1 MALLDRARFPRD
13 KPCGGGVL
21 LSALNHIPFDI
32 SPVVEREIYG
42 FRVRYQ
48 RDREFSHRHDQPLA
62 VMTQRSRLDAFLAE
76 RAAQRGADLRDGLGV
91 RAIES
96 NGGVSVR
103 TTEGDTLTAGLLIA
117 ADGANGIVRRSLG
130 LPRLRAAVALEGNAE
145 RTQPASQ
152 RWSDDVGLEL
162 GSMRGGYG
170 WVFPKGEHLNLGV
183 GGYPAGASGLRSELA
198 DYTRSEDFDPA
209 QLESLRAHHLPLRDV
224 GQALTVGPIALV
236 GDAAGLIDPLSGEGI
251 GNAIR
256 SGQLAAAAALEL
268 LDGAAAD
275 LSGYDG
281 GGSAGDRPRA
291 GGGAPAAGAVPP
303 MAVAVCAAAAAQ
315 HAVPV
320 GVVPDHSGR
329 IDLLGLSRAPR
340 SGGGVRGSGRGLRD
354 AGPAESCR
362 LATAALMSAP
372 TAPYAPRGI
381 EAILADAASAV
392 GAQAFSS
399 RAAASASFH
408 SV

>member
-1 MALLDRARFPRD
+1 MDFDAIVVGAGPGGSSAAYALASGGASVALLDRARFPRD

-21 LSALNHIPFDI
+21 VSALKHIPFDI

-42 FRVRYQ
+42 FRLRYQ
-48 RDREFSHRHDQPLA
+48 RDREFSHRYDKPLA

-76 RAAQRGADLRDGLGV
+76 RAAERGADLRDGLGV

-96 NGGVSVR
+96 NGGVTVR
-103 TTEGDTLTAGLLIA
+103 TADGDTLTAGLLIA

-145 RTQPASQ
+145 RTQPASE

-162 GSMRGGYG
+162 GSMLGGYG

-198 DYTRSEDFDPA
+198 DYTRSEGFDPA

-275 LSGYDG
+275 LSGYDAAVAREIDPELAVARQLQALFHQWPWPYVQLMQRSTRFW
-281 GGSAGDRPRA
+281 SAFCRIIRGESTYSSFRARLGPAAVLVDLAAAYARRGQQDRA
-291 GGGAPAAGAVPP
+291 GWQPP
-303 MAVAVCAAAAAQ
+303 
-315 HAVPV
+315 
-320 GVVPDHSGR
+320 R
-329 IDLLGLSRAPR
+329 
-340 SGGGVRGSGRGLRD
+340 
-354 AGPAESCR
+354 
-362 LATAALMSAP
+362 
-372 TAPYAPRGI
+372 
-381 EAILADAASAV
+381 
-392 GAQAFSS
+392 
-399 RAAASASFH
+399 
-408 SV
+408 